1 VCGKKE
7 MVVAGSAVYPYGST
21 ARMRA
26 DALVVLGVLKVAT
39 ATQIQRITRP
49 AAKDNKVVR
58 NALLDLVKHGLV
70 VSDGRTQG
78 PPGVVGRARTA
89 AAAPAG
95 PGEHPKSQKLYR
107 LSPAGLDAAAQLLP
121 AEHHTGT
128 TARGAGRHGAPHAM
142 AVNQAIIAFLQ
153 PCADPPP
160 FDAVNGIGTVASWS
174 TEVVLPVTG
183 SVSAPS
189 KGSPRPDAVLR
200 APESAPPLPF
210 LAVEVDTATEP
221 PAAIAEKFARYR
233 RFFRRTI
240 SAPDGT
246 NGSTRPVPYWTTLY
260 GTSPYEG
267 HPPVALV
274 FAGAGP
280 RGLASR
286 MAAVEDLTREHWAG
300 QRRFERYYDA
310 PEAHWTEYADAIPIL
325 ATTLPELALHG
336 PHGPVWR
343 RFGHGPAREGLAAAL
358 ANPDGE
364 QVRERHEAEV
374 RRRRQAEEER
384 RRQEQ
389 EAERQRREDEEAAE
403 AAREAAEAA
412 QKAQREACQRCGRP
426 RHDDRWGTDP
436 SLTRAPVPDGI
447 HCAECRTELNKPRTP
462 FGRLTR
468 RLSGY

>member
-1 VCGKKE
+1 

-26 DALVVLGVLKVAT
+26 DVLTVLGVLKVAT

-58 NALLDLVKHGLV
+58 NALLDLVKHSLV

-78 PPGVVGRARTA
+78 PPGAFGRARTA

-95 PGEHPKSQKLYR
+95 PGEHPKSQKIYR

-121 AEHHTGT
+121 AGHHLGG

-142 AVNQAIIAFLQ
+142 AVNTTVIAFLQ
-153 PCADPPP
+153 PAAAADAAPRGLGSIT
-160 FDAVNGIGTVASWS
+160 AWA

-200 APESAPPLPF
+200 APEADPALPL
-210 LAVEVDTATEP
+210 LCVEVDTGTEP
-221 PAAIAEKFARYR
+221 PPTIAEKLTRYR

-240 SAPDGT
+240 SVPDGT
-246 NGSTRPVPYWTTLY
+246 HGRTRPVPYWTTLY

-274 FAGAGP
+274 FTGAGP
-280 RGLASR
+280 RGLANR
-286 MAAVEDLTREHWAG
+286 MAAVEDLTRDHWRGRPFIRSA
-300 QRRFERYYDA
+300 YDRSEPA
-310 PEAHWTEYADAIPIL
+310 TTEYDDAIPTL
-325 ATTLPELALHG
+325 ATTLAELQQHG
-336 PHGPVWR
+336 PHGPIWR
-343 RFGHGPAREGLAAAL
+343 RFGHGPAREDLAAAL
-358 ANPDGE
+358 TNHDG
-364 QVRERHEAEV
+364 QQARERYDAEV
-374 RRRRQAEEER
+374 RRWRQAEEER
-384 RRQEQ
+384 HRQEQ
-389 EAERQRREDEEAAE
+389 EEARQRREDEEAAE

-412 QKAQREACQRCGRP
+412 EQARREACQRCGRP
-426 RHDDRWGTDP
+426 RHDDLWGRSQSSAIDY
-436 SLTRAPVPDGI
+436 APVPDGI
-447 HCAECRTELNKPRTP
+447 HCSECRTELKQPRTP
-462 FGRLTR
+462 FGRLAR
-468 RLSGY
+468 RLGGY